1 MAFVDVN
8 IPIHV
13 FTHDKHTLDHF
24 QTHTPIVSL
33 PHIFSLVFSL
43 YLVLGTGSHT
53 HLVSLSL
60 LPTLFRSCSHTNP
73 FRRANLRCGII
84 HKRKISLLVYFPE
97 VPCSIPPSL
106 ALSHSFTF
114 IVMLLT
120 HQSCLFPVK
129 FSRVNHLLFGH
140 LDSGKRL

>member
-24 QTHTPIVSL
+24 QTHTHIVSL
-33 PHIFSLVFSL
+33 PHIFSLVF
-43 YLVLGTGSHT
+43 
-53 HLVSLSL
+53 SL